1 MPPFLPFPR
10 PYLLVSYTNIMA
22 PLAVSRSTSAR
33 PVRAASARTSSRR
46 SIRAVAAYKPEESK
60 YFDIAD
66 MENTTGAW
74 NLYGQGEFMWF
85 VEFGWFGF
93 GCVVLCAGAGVDEDP
108 SVDSAVSIGGE

>member
-1 MPPFLPFPR
+1 
-10 PYLLVSYTNIMA
+10 MA
-22 PLAVSRSTSAR
+22 PLAVSRSTSR
-33 PVRAASARTSSRR
+33 LQVRAASARTSSRR

-74 NLYGQGEFMWF
+74 NLYGQGEFRWF
-85 VEFGWFGF
+85 VEFGWFRF

-108 SVDSAVSIGGE
+108 SLDSAVSIGGE